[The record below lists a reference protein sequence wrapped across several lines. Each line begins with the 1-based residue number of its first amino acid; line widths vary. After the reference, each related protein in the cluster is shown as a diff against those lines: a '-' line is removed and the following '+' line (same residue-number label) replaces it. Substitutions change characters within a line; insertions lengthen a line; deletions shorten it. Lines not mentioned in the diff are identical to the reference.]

1 MKFTIEEILI
11 IKDALT
17 IALDYSGDLEDV
29 EGTINLLDRIDEE
42 LDLD

>member
-29 EGTINLLDRIDEE
+29 QSNLTNE
-42 LDLD
+42 

>member
-1 MKFTIEEILI
+1 MKFTIEEMMI

-17 IALDYSGDLEDV
+17 IALYSEDLEDT
-29 EGTINLLDRIDEE
+29 EGKINLLDKIDEE

>member
-29 EGTINLLDRIDEE
+29 EGTIKLLDKIDEE

>member
-29 EGTINLLDRIDEE
+29 EGTIHLLDKIDEE

>member
-17 IALDYSGDLEDV
+17 IALNYSGDLEDT
-29 EGTINLLDRIDEE
+29 EGTINLLDKIDEE
-42 LDLD
+42 FDLD